1 MKNVTKFIP
10 ILFALLLLI
19 VGCAGS
25 GDNDT
30 ATHVSGKVIQS
41 YVANATVC
49 VDSNENRICD
59 PGEVS
64 TKADENGYFSL
75 PIPDDVSGML
85 LSQGGVV
92 KSTGQPALN
101 LLAPVGAKNITPLT
115 TLVALNPNLK
125 SKIEDLGGSY
135 DTDIADPNGV
145 NAKLLGLAL
154 SVETVLYNLKNQLQL
169 EPEKQMVLMASVAKE
184 LGDTN
189 LDSDTNIINA
199 FNKGI
204 KEALDINATISAI
217 TSSIQNVLDNIG
229 EGTVKEEDVLSNLKD
244 IVYVNVFPVL
254 DPIKEILPVPNDVIW
269 ANTDYKV
276 IFPTNSTDPA
286 QNALYSAIN
295 QLGIKG
301 LSCNSPIAIPLSSTT
316 PLDEESLKNNI
327 YLINTTTL
335 AGAIYT
341 VLSQIGM
348 QPSGT
353 DLPSILASLS
363 QLPSDDLQML
373 ISNLDLENVDIDNI
387 KIVQDGNYLKIFPLK
402 PLDPGAQY
410 LVVLKSEIKL
420 ESGTNLTSSMLFDL
434 LKSSSEITAED
445 LKDLEPLRQ
454 AYSPLFALLTA
465 YGINKNDILEL
476 FTFTTA
482 DKTLSLQDF
491 GLISTALENNMTLDD
506 LLTASGKQISGL
518 ELSNATNEY
527 YQINSAI
534 ALLKGLA
541 MVNST
546 AFTSFDI
553 TTLTNNPATSIS
565 VPYIVVNGN
574 LYSDSVLV
582 FQHGLGGKK
591 EAAQILAQKITNIPI
606 IAMDLP
612 KHGARSTDPDN
623 SGADYLTGNIG
634 QDRINLYQSYFDI
647 GMFLNLI
654 KDGKFDI
661 NGDGSA
667 DQPTNIY
674 YVGQSMGSITGSVA
688 TSLNSN
694 IVDKVVLNVGGAN
707 FAALV
712 DQASNKL
719 IQGLLDSMGLT
730 KNNTEYFIALG
741 ILQLLL
747 DPSDPV
753 YLAKNT
759 LHDKVMVQTSYH
771 DTVVPNIS
779 NKILAYTLGFDQP
792 NTITPSS
799 SDPTNY
805 NNWFMFKGEGD
816 KNWITHG
823 ILLGVHPEYYPEA
836 ADYLDDNNLLW
847 AYDKI
852 NDFIIN
858 YLQ

>member
-25 GDNDT
+25 GDKDT

-49 VDSNENRICD
+49 MDSNENRICD
-59 PGEVS
+59 SGEVS

-125 SKIEDLGGSY
+125 SKIEDLGGPY

-145 NAKLLGLAL
+145 NAKLLGIAL

-169 EPEKQMVLMASVAKE
+169 DPEKQMVLMTSVAKE
-184 LGDTN
+184 LGDTT

-199 FNKGI
+199 FKKGI

-217 TSSIQNVLDNIG
+217 TSSIQNILDNIG
-229 EGTVKEEDVLSNLKD
+229 EGTVKEKEVLSTLKD

-254 DPIKEILPVPNDVIW
+254 DPIKEILPVPNDIIW
-269 ANTDYKV
+269 ANTNGKV
-276 IFPTNSTDPA
+276 MLPTNSTDPA

-335 AGAIYT
+335 AGAIYMA
-341 VLSQIGM
+341 LSQMGM

-353 DLPSILASLS
+353 DLPSILSSLS
-363 QLPSDDLQML
+363 QLTPDDLQKL
-373 ISNLDLENVDIDNI
+373 ISNLDLENVDMDKI
-387 KIVQDGNYLKIFPLK
+387 KIVQEGNYLKIFPLK
-402 PLDPGAQY
+402 PLDPGVQY
-410 LVVLKSEIKL
+410 LVVLKSGIKL

-434 LKSSSEITAED
+434 LKSSSEITTED
-445 LKDLEPLRQ
+445 LKNLEPLRK
-454 AYSPLFALLTA
+454 AYSPLFALLNA

-491 GLISTALENNMTLDD
+491 GLIAAD
-506 LLTASGKQISGL
+506 LNRTHSKYFIIASDLPISGL
-518 ELSNATNEY
+518 KLSNATSEY

-534 ALLKGLA
+534 GLLKGLA
-541 MVNST
+541 SVNSS

-553 TTLTNNPATSIS
+553 TTLTNNPPTSIS

-612 KHGARSTDPDN
+612 KHGERSTDPAN

-661 NGDGSA
+661 DGDGNP
-667 DQPTNIY
+667 DLPTNIY
-674 YVGQSMGSITGSVA
+674 FVGQSMGSITGSVA

-719 IQGLLDSMGLT
+719 IQGLLNSMGLT
-730 KNNTEYFIALG
+730 KNNTEYFITLG

-759 LHDKVMVQTSYH
+759 IHDKVMVQTSYH
-771 DTVVPNIS
+771 DTVVSNIS
-779 NKILAYTLGFDQP
+779 NKLLAYTLGFDRP
-792 NTITPSS
+792 NTVTPSS

-805 NNWFMFKGEGD
+805 SNWFMFKGDGD

-836 ADYLDDNNLLW
+836 ADYLDNSNLEW

-852 NDFIIN
+852 NDFIFN